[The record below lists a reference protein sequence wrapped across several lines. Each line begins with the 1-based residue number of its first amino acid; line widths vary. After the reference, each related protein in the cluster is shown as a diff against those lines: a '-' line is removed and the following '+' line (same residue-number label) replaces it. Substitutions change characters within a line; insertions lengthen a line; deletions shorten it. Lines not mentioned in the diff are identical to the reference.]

1 MKALMI
7 IAVLAVSL
15 AGCNSYSSRDRALAG
30 GAIGAGTGALVGAA
44 AGGSTGA
51 ALAGGAIGAGAGALA
66 GAATTPKACR
76 DAYGRAVACP

>member
-15 AGCNSYSSRDRALAG
+15 AGCNSYSTRDRALG
-30 GAIGAGTGALVGAA
+30 GAALGAGTGAAVGAI

-51 ALAGGAIGAGAGALA
+51 ALGGAAIGAGAGALA
-66 GAATTPKACR
+66 GVATAPKACR
-76 DAYGRAVACP
+76 DAYGRAVTCP

>member
-1 MKALMI
+1 MKVLV
-7 IAVLAVSL
+7 IAAIMATSL
-15 AGCNSYSSRDRALAG
+15 AACSSYSTSDRALAG
-30 GAIGAGTGALVGAA
+30 GAIGGASGAAIGAA

-76 DAYGRAVACP
+76 DRYGRAVACP